1 MVQMMGMRGNS
12 LSRLQVMETDE
23 THIDTSAHTP
33 SQSTMRRHSSVL
45 PMTDDE
51 QRERRASIRQ
61 IMEDTSLSAVE
72 KRRSIQSLMDG
83 RRRSSGASIPG
94 SVDSMSMMA
103 AAAKAA
109 ADFYDSSSDED
120 SLMDD
125 EPDEIQPSQGT
136 ETESVVSSGSHDNN
150 SGSEMRLTFRRR
162 GRASSLKNF
171 AEGTAAAAV
180 AAAAAAAAQVSD
192 DPDDVINSNRRMEKS
207 RPNCEHYERNCSI
220 ISPCCGLAFGCRI
233 CHDECPVLPPPFN
246 QRQSEDQSNWKES
259 MDIGKNKP
267 QLKKRRSL
275 PIEFEEVET
284 HHQIDRF
291 AIAEVICRQCFT
303 RQSSK
308 T

>member
-1 MVQMMGMRGNS
+1 MN
-12 LSRLQVMETDE
+12 
-23 THIDTSAHTP
+23 
-33 SQSTMRRHSSVL
+33 
-45 PMTDDE
+45 DDE

-61 IMEDTSLSAVE
+61 IMEDPNLSAVE

-83 RRRSSGASIPG
+83 RRRSSGGSVPG

-109 ADFYDSSSDED
+109 ADFYDSSSDEE
-120 SLMDD
+120 SLMDHD
-125 EPDEIQPSQGT
+125 AEDMQPAPGA
-136 ETESVVSSGSHDNN
+136 ENESVASSGSHEN

-162 GRASSLKNF
+162 GRSSSLKNF

-246 QRQSEDQSNWKES
+246 QRQNEDQSNWKES
-259 MDIGKNKP
+259 IDMGKNKP

-275 PIEFEEVET
+275 PIEFDEVET

-291 AIAEVICRQCFT
+291 AIAEVICRHCFT